1 MTRHV
6 NGLGIY
12 FLASS
17 QLSMHFFQERCERGG
32 GHPQAGGRPD
42 QVLRGLAHLNCD
54 IGYVGRGRETRAD
67 WWVIQ
72 HY

>member
-1 MTRHV
+1 
-6 NGLGIY
+6 
-12 FLASS
+12 
-17 QLSMHFFQERCERGG
+17 MHFFQERCERGG

-67 WWVIQ
+67 WWVILLKFNQ
-72 HY
+72 